1 MSVNFKV
8 RDEVYYDDSSGRGR
22 VPCIILELPFLNNSF
37 TIRLDSG
44 IVKEA
49 TLSEL
54 DIESQADVIETSI
67 NMLISEELS

>member
-22 VPCIILELPFLNNSF
+22 VP
-37 TIRLDSG
+37 
-44 IVKEA
+44 
-49 TLSEL
+49 EL